1 MFRKKKQQAQK
12 KKPFVQIE
20 RNIKRA
26 EDVIKKDVNIVKKD
40 IEHIRTECVKKL
52 ETPQSIDF
60 FITYGWAILVIIIGI
75 SGFIWWQYFSIQ
87 AEKCEF
93 VEGSGLLCEN
103 FDITNKSLN
112 IEIRNLNNKT
122 ITVKQITFKSC
133 SIKPEQKISDND
145 KRRISI
151 PCNISSGRL
160 REKLVV
166 AYDIEDFQKHAIAR
180 LAKIVP

>member
-1 MFRKKKQQAQK
+1 MFKRKKTQTQK
-12 KKPFVQIE
+12 KNPFIQFEKGV
-20 RNIKRA
+20 KKA
-26 EDVIKKDVNIVKKD
+26 EDFVKQD
-40 IEHIRTECVKKL
+40 IKKL
-52 ETPQSIDF
+52 ETPESVDF

-75 SGFIWWQYFSIQ
+75 GGFIWWQYYSIQ
-87 AEKCEF
+87 AENCEF

-103 FDITNKSLN
+103 FDITNESMS

-122 ITVKQITFKSC
+122 ITINQLTLNSC
-133 SIKPEQKISDND
+133 SANQEQDIKDND
-145 KRRISI
+145 KRRFNI

-166 AYDIEDFQKHAIAR
+166 AYTIEDFKKHAVAK